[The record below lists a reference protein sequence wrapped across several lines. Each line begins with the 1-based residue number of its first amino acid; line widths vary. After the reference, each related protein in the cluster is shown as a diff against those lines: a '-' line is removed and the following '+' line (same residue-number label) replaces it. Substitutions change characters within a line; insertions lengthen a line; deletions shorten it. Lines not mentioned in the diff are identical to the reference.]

1 MLVSALAASTRTL
14 RARSSGMEIVMFFMT
29 RTYENTKSVSKA
41 VFLHPVFPGDAY
53 GTKVHRENQQQA
65 VDENAQSGWLGIGEI
80 EETHGHKEQDQQGG
94 SEDGAAEL
102 AASPPWIR
110 AWGGTSP
117 ISPHS
122 LLPILNCLPQPAGCS
137 PKMPVKSS
145 PPSFTTLG
153 KNGYERIISSALR
166 DRLAAEGEAL
176 ATAGLLSLLNL
187 RSGATGQELLNSLEA
202 SVPALLDSL

>member
-1 MLVSALAASTRTL
+1 
-14 RARSSGMEIVMFFMT
+14 
-29 RTYENTKSVSKA
+29 
-41 VFLHPVFPGDAY
+41 
-53 GTKVHRENQQQA
+53 
-65 VDENAQSGWLGIGEI
+65 
-80 EETHGHKEQDQQGG
+80 
-94 SEDGAAEL
+94 
-102 AASPPWIR
+102 
-110 AWGGTSP
+110 
-117 ISPHS
+117 
-122 LLPILNCLPQPAGCS
+122 
-137 PKMPVKSS
+137 MPVKTS